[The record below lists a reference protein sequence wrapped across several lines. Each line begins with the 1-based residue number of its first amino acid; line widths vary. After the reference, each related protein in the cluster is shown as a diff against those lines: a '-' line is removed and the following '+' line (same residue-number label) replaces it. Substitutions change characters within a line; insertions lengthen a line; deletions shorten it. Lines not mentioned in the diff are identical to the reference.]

1 MKNSKV
7 ILPLSAALGLLL
19 FTGCSQNQPNMHS
32 YQTFPKNPN
41 YDIIKPRQTLQFS
54 EENLA
59 NMIKKLEGRPYVWAE
74 EGPYCFD
81 CSGYLYYMFGSMGVD
96 IPRVAREQIK
106 SGQPIAIEDL
116 KFGDFI
122 FFDTTKHR
130 TGKIS
135 HVGIYLK
142 DGWFSHASS
151 ADKKITYGN
160 LFTSK
165 YYKSRFK
172 GARRYY
178 EQKGDT
184 YVAFQPKMQDYLAG
198 AVQTKTVTKPAI
210 VARTKEAE
218 PITVAL
224 AQNNQASSAVND
236 IKIDMSITENTSTD
250 TPRAS
255 DEELQKESLSTQ
267 ETIATQTAATDLDEI
282 DTTTQK
288 PDESKVDK
296 KADKG
301 YYVQVGKF
309 QHKPDKGFLKKITSN
324 GYAYTIVPISE
335 NGKTASKLLIGPFND
350 RNDANNTLIS
360 VKENIVK
367 EAFVTKVSS

>member
-1 MKNSKV
+1 MKKSRV
-7 ILPLSAALGLLL
+7 ILPLSTVLGLLL
-19 FTGCSQNQPNMHS
+19 FTGCQKQPSMQS
-32 YQTFPKNPN
+32 YKTFPKNPN
-41 YDIIKPRQTLQFS
+41 YTIIKPQKTHQFT

-59 NMIKKLEGRPYVWAE
+59 SMIKKLEGRPYVWAE

-106 SGQPIAIEDL
+106 SGQPIALEEL
-116 KFGDFI
+116 KFGDFV
-122 FFDTTKHR
+122 FFDTTRAKL
-130 TGKIS
+130 GKIT

-165 YYKSRFK
+165 YYKERYK

-178 EQKGDT
+178 EQKDGT
-184 YVAFQPKMQDYLAG
+184 YIAFQPKMQNYIAQ
-198 AVQTKTVTKPAI
+198 AAPVNNVAKPNMVATK
-210 VARTKEAE
+210 KETS
-218 PITVAL
+218 PVVLAL
-224 AQNNQASSAVND
+224 AENKQVNSAVND
-236 IKIDMSITENTSTD
+236 IKIDMSITENTSAEA
-250 TPRAS
+250 PRAS

-267 ETIATQTAATDLDEI
+267 ETIATQTTSTTVNETDTKTNTHDEA
-282 DTTTQK
+282 
-288 PDESKVDK
+288 KVEK

-309 QHKPDKGFLKKITSN
+309 QHKPDRVFLKKITSK

-335 NGKTASKLLIGPFND
+335 NGKKTSKLLIGPFND
-350 RNDANNTLIS
+350 RKDANNTLIS

-367 EAFVTKVSS
+367 EAFITKVSS

>member
-7 ILPLSAALGLLL
+7 ILPLSAVVGLLL
-19 FTGCSQNQPNMHS
+19 FTGCSQKQSNMQS

-41 YDIIKPRQTLQFS
+41 YTIIKPEKTLQFS

-59 NMIKKLEGRPYVWAE
+59 SMIKKLEGKPYVWAE

-116 KFGDFI
+116 KFGDFV
-122 FFDTTKHR
+122 FFDTTKRR

-165 YYKSRFK
+165 YYKTRYK

-184 YVAFQPKMQDYLAG
+184 YVAFQPKMQDYIAG
-198 AVQTKTVTKPAI
+198 TVKTKTTTKPVM
-210 VARTKEAE
+210 VAMKKETK
-218 PITVAL
+218 PITLAL
-224 AQNNQASSAVND
+224 AQNKQTAPAAND
-236 IKIDMSITENTSTD
+236 IKIDMSITENTSIQEPT
-250 TPRAS
+250 AS
-255 DEELQKESLSTQ
+255 DEELQKENLLAQQTIETQSVSTAAN
-267 ETIATQTAATDLDEI
+267 EADTQTSTND
-282 DTTTQK
+282 DTI
-288 PDESKVDK
+288 EK
-296 KADKG
+296 KTDKG

-309 QHKPDKGFLKKITSN
+309 QHKPDKVFLKKITSQ
-324 GYAYTIVPISE
+324 GYAYTIVPVSE

-350 RNDANNTLIS
+350 KNDANNTLIS

>member
-1 MKNSKV
+1 
-7 ILPLSAALGLLL
+7 
-19 FTGCSQNQPNMHS
+19 
-32 YQTFPKNPN
+32 
-41 YDIIKPRQTLQFS
+41 
-54 EENLA
+54 
-59 NMIKKLEGRPYVWAE
+59 
-74 EGPYCFD
+74 
-81 CSGYLYYMFGSMGVD
+81 MFGSMGVD

-122 FFDTTKHR
+122 FFDTTKRR

-184 YVAFQPKMQDYLAG
+184 YVAFQPKMQDYIAG
-198 AVQTKTVTKPAI
+198 AVKTKPVM
-210 VARTKEAE
+210 VAMKKETK
-218 PITVAL
+218 PITLAL
-224 AQNNQASSAVND
+224 AQNKQTTPAAND
-236 IKIDMSITENTSTD
+236 IKIDMSITENTSIQEPT
-250 TPRAS
+250 AS
-255 DEELQKESLSTQ
+255 DEELQKENLLAQQT
-267 ETIATQTAATDLDEI
+267 TATQSVATAANEA
-282 DTTTQK
+282 DTQINAKNDTI
-288 PDESKVDK
+288 K
-296 KADKG
+296 KKSDKG

-309 QHKPDKGFLKKITSN
+309 QHKPDKVFLKKITSQ

-335 NGKTASKLLIGPFND
+335 NGKTTSKLLIGPFND
-350 RNDANNTLIS
+350 RHDANNTLIS

>member
-1 MKNSKV
+1 MKRSRI
-7 ILPLSAALGLLL
+7 ILPLSTVLGLLL
-19 FTGCSQNQPNMHS
+19 FTGCQKQPSMQS
-32 YQTFPKNPN
+32 YKTFPKNPN
-41 YDIIKPRQTLQFS
+41 YTIIKPQKTHQFT

-59 NMIKKLEGRPYVWAE
+59 SMIKKLEGRPYVWAE

-106 SGQPIAIEDL
+106 SGQPIALEEL
-116 KFGDFI
+116 KFGDFV
-122 FFDTTKHR
+122 FFDTTRAKL
-130 TGKIS
+130 GKIT

-165 YYKSRFK
+165 YYKERYK

-178 EQKGDT
+178 EQKDGT
-184 YVAFQPKMQDYLAG
+184 YIAFQPKMQNYIAQ
-198 AVQTKTVTKPAI
+198 AAPVNNVTKPVM
-210 VARTKEAE
+210 VASKKETE
-218 PITVAL
+218 PAVLAL
-224 AQNNQASSAVND
+224 AENKQVNSAVND
-236 IKIDMSITENTSTD
+236 IKIDMSITENTSAD

-267 ETIATQTAATDLDEI
+267 QTIATQTTSTAVSETDTQTSTHDEAKI
-282 DTTTQK
+282 
-288 PDESKVDK
+288 EK

-309 QHKPDKGFLKKITSN
+309 QHKPDRVFLKKITSK

-335 NGKTASKLLIGPFND
+335 NGKKTSKLLIGPFNNK
-350 RNDANNTLIS
+350 NDANNTLIS